1 MVDPEQAM
9 IALMMQ
15 GDTCMRAD
23 APSVL
28 GLVIGL
34 VCAASMLCRPPSRFV
49 SVKDCVLRCNLFCLP
64 FCACLRGSVPPSWS
78 VRQRGFA
85 AEVEVL
91 GECTETTEPS
101 ATRLVLRR
109 LAKLLRVVR
118 KRCLCVLFRPAKHEI
133 NKAKSTRR
141 SVGKFTAVVS
151 FAAPCSGIENRCN
164 PIRHTLPIVHFQ
176 EDRAAQIK
184 LVPDCQL

>member
-1 MVDPEQAM
+1 M
-9 IALMMQ
+9 
-15 GDTCMRAD
+15 
-23 APSVL
+23 
-28 GLVIGL
+28 
-34 VCAASMLCRPPSRFV
+34 
-49 SVKDCVLRCNLFCLP
+49 
-64 FCACLRGSVPPSWS
+64 
-78 VRQRGFA
+78 RQRGFA

-151 FAAPCSGIENRCN
+151 FAAPCSGSENRCN